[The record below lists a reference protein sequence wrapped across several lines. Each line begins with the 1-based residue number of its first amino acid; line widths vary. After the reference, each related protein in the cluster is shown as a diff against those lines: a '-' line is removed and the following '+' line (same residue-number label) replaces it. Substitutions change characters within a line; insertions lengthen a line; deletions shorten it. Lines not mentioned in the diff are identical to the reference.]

1 MTEHSAAPPV
11 VGDHAVLAT
20 RYVGALYALAE
31 QEDIV
36 DAVATDLRNLR
47 RLWIESAEWRFIATD
62 PRLSTEAVTGAT
74 AKVVKLADVTPLTSK
89 LLSTLAQNGRLRVLP
104 HLVDGFL
111 SEVATRRGE
120 HHADIRTA
128 QALTPAQRDSLL
140 ASLAAILGGKV
151 NMSIVED
158 PSILG
163 GLTVKL
169 GSKFID
175 ASVKTKIDRLE
186 RILKSSVAA

>member
-74 AKVVKLADVTPLTSK
+74 AKVVKLADVTP
-89 LLSTLAQNGRLRVLP
+89 
-104 HLVDGFL
+104 
-111 SEVATRRGE
+111 
-120 HHADIRTA
+120 
-128 QALTPAQRDSLL
+128 
-140 ASLAAILGGKV
+140 
-151 NMSIVED
+151 
-158 PSILG
+158 
-163 GLTVKL
+163 
-169 GSKFID
+169 
-175 ASVKTKIDRLE
+175 
-186 RILKSSVAA
+186 